1 LNLLNNGLVA
11 QLPPADQDLLLPRC
25 EPVELK
31 AGDVLSSPGAAN
43 GHAYFPLS
51 GTTVALVVRNGG
63 GSGLAVGLAGQEGAV
78 GLQFALGMGAGH
90 FTLLVQSGGTAFR
103 ADGAALQR
111 LTDRRLSMLRTF
123 AGYLWVFSQEVAKLA
138 AAVQGQDIQ
147 ARLARWILLS
157 QTRSHRTE
165 LHLTHAHLADMLG
178 VRRAGVTLAARN
190 LKEMGLVDYRRGR
203 IQILCF
209 DGLNHA
215 AQAELGAPDGPGDGP
230 AEGHE

>member
-78 GLQFALGMGAGH
+78 SQRNGSIHLLDSPLLG
-90 FTLLVQSGGTAFR
+90 
-103 ADGAALQR
+103 
-111 LTDRRLSMLRTF
+111 RLSCTCHH
-123 AGYLWVFSQEVAKLA
+123 Q
-138 AAVQGQDIQ
+138 VQRQVD
-147 ARLARWILLS
+147 RLFPR
-157 QTRSHRTE
+157 
-165 LHLTHAHLADMLG
+165 
-178 VRRAGVTLAARN
+178 
-190 LKEMGLVDYRRGR
+190 
-203 IQILCF
+203 
-209 DGLNHA
+209 
-215 AQAELGAPDGPGDGP
+215 
-230 AEGHE
+230 